1 MATCANCESKA
12 EYFLSFTNVYYCG
25 RHLPFGLKE
34 PAAAGRLALPKVKVA
49 APVEAPVE
57 TVIVEAP
64 VEETP
69 KPSKKAP
76 EGK

>member
-1 MATCANCESKA
+1 MATCANCQSKA
-12 EYFLSFTNVYYCG
+12 EYFLSFTSTYYCE

-34 PAAAGRLALPKVKVA
+34 AAKAGRLTLPKVEKP

-57 TVIVEAP
+57 APVVEAP